1 MFRKESRRVA
11 CSVFLEGVLSIYLEG
26 VGSVL
31 CMLGSLDSS
40 LAIRNTME
48 PPWEI
53 SQLFVGEAAKRVAD
67 FMVSRSRI
75 TVFKSQCYS
84 YVAV

>member
-31 CMLGSLDSS
+31 CMVGSLDSS
-40 LAIRNTME
+40 LVIRRVE
-48 PPWEI
+48 PPWES
-53 SQLFVGEAAKRVAD
+53 SQLSTREAAKCVAD
-67 FMVSRSRI
+67 NLRI
-75 TVFKSQCYS
+75 
-84 YVAV
+84 